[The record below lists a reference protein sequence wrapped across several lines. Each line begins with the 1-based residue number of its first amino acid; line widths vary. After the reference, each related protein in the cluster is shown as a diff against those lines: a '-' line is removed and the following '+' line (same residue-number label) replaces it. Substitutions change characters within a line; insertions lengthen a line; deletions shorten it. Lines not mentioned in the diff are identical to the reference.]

1 MKHFLR
7 WLAKIA
13 GSVITI
19 ALLIILFPYIS
30 RLAKMI
36 MPDEAGSAI
45 KTSAVIATRLENT
58 SRLET
63 LKVSEDGV
71 LDYEIRAAFLGSVA
85 NLTVSYTYDASF
97 GIDLSKVEMRVSNSE
112 ITFVLPEPEL
122 LQDSLSPKEVY
133 SEEFWYPGFSKEDYQ
148 DVLEEERVARRA
160 EYLSGDKRTTLMDM
174 TQVAFERTITAW
186 MKELNSSLMIH
197 YEWSQ
202 TSTEN

>member
-13 GSVITI
+13 CSVITI

-30 RLAKMI
+30 RLAQMI
-36 MPDEAGSAI
+36 MPDESGSAI

-160 EYLSGDKRTTLMDM
+160 EYLSGDKRTTLMGM

-197 YEWSQ
+197 YEWLQ

>member
-7 WLAKIA
+7 WLARIA

-30 RLAKMI
+30 RLAQMI
-36 MPDEAGSAI
+36 MPDESGSAI

-133 SEEFWYPGFSKEDYQ
+133 SAEFWYPGFSKEDYQ